1 MKYTVY
7 IQGYNEDDTVNDYE
21 DEIATFTEQNPAEW
35 FATHYNFPIPLLTP
49 HAKVIVEERE
59 DNDEFVSVVLESEIS

>member
-7 IQGYNEDDTVNDYE
+7 IQGFNEDDTINDYDEPIAEFVDE
-21 DEIATFTEQNPAEW
+21 DKAIW
-35 FATHYNFPIPLLTP
+35 FAENYPFNAPLLTP

-59 DNDEFVSVVLESEIS
+59 DNGEFVDVVLESEIS